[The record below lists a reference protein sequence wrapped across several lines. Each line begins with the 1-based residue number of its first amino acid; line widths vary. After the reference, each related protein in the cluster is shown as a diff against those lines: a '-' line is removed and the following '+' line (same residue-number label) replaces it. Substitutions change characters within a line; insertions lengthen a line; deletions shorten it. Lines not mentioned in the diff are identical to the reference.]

1 MDAECGHSLNQNK
14 ERDDKRE
21 MSSYCGRCCPERRDP
36 PRRPPH
42 TGPGGGGA
50 HLDTR
55 CTGIPTAP
63 NRRRRSCGRLG
74 GQRVQK
80 KKKTENGEK
89 LFFSVAKTKPKK
101 TLLVPLPT
109 SAPAVGIQVI
119 VSRALGNTFSMM
131 QGGPRHA
138 AHALGVVRETG
149 GTRRIAGCEPQRVTV
164 NGFRSAWWDALFSI
178 SNWMTYIQS
187 EEVALAARRAEFYF
201 PFFVFFASNF
211 LIHFFWGGAFY
222 SFLDI
227 FSFFHLKW

>member
-1 MDAECGHSLNQNK
+1 MDVACCHSLVLNK
-14 ERDDKRE
+14 DKRE
-21 MSSYCGRCCPERRDP
+21 TSSYCGRCCPERRDP

-63 NRRRRSCGRLG
+63 SRRRRSCGRLG
-74 GQRVQK
+74 GGKECKRRK
-80 KKKTENGEK
+80 RGKWGK
-89 LFFSVAKTKPKK
+89 LFFSVAKTNQKKEKKRK
-101 TLLVPLPT
+101 TLTVPLPT

-131 QGGPRHA
+131 QGGPWHA

-164 NGFRSAWWDALFSI
+164 NGFRSA
-178 SNWMTYIQS
+178 
-187 EEVALAARRAEFYF
+187 R
-201 PFFVFFASNF
+201 
-211 LIHFFWGGAFY
+211 
-222 SFLDI
+222 
-227 FSFFHLKW
+227 